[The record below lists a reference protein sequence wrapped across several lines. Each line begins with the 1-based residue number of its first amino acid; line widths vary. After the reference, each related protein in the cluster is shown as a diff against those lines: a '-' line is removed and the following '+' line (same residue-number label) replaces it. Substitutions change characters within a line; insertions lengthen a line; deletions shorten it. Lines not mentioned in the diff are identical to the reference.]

1 MGRGVGGLDEMEGKI
16 DSYLQ
21 ELKDQLNIE
30 EKTFFFFF
38 YKPTESNSVL
48 FFGGFHTFI
57 FLSIISIKISKD
69 HVRRVTNAHN
79 GEGCL

>member
-57 FLSIISIKISKD
+57 FLSIISIQIS
-69 HVRRVTNAHN
+69 
-79 GEGCL
+79 